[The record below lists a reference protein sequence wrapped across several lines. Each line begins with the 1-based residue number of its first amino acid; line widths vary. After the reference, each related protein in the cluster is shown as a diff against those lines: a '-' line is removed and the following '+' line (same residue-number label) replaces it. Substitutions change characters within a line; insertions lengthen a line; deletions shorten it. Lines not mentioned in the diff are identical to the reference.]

1 MSIEYHKIVLIGES
15 GVGKT
20 SIISQFINEKFDSN
34 VLSTFGEQFARKEMQ
49 ITEDKK
55 LTIDLW
61 DTVGQE
67 KHRSITK
74 IFYKD
79 AEAVIFVYDI
89 TDRRSFE
96 EIKKYWHLAVLE
108 NGASNVIFALV
119 GNKNDLYEKR
129 TVNDEEAIK
138 YADDINAIFVTTSAK
153 NASGIN
159 ELFKHIGKKIINPDY
174 DYKKDCGDNKKI
186 EPKPKGDDIPI
197 RQTIHLSQED
207 ITKDLKVK
215 KKKCC
220 SK

>member
-1 MSIEYHKIVLIGES
+1 M
-15 GVGKT
+15 
-20 SIISQFINEKFDSN
+20 
-34 VLSTFGEQFARKEMQ
+34 
-49 ITEDKK
+49 
-55 LTIDLW
+55 
-61 DTVGQE
+61 
-67 KHRSITK
+67 
-74 IFYKD
+74 
-79 AEAVIFVYDI
+79 
-89 TDRRSFE
+89 
-96 EIKKYWHLAVLE
+96 
-108 NGASNVIFALV
+108 

-159 ELFKHIGKKIINPDY
+159 ELFKHIGKKIINNDY
-174 DYKKDCGDNKKI
+174 DFKKDCWDNKKI
-186 EPKPKGDDIPI
+186 EPKPNGDDIPI